1 AYRHRAMIPTRHP
14 LRRLLPALSVS
25 LAFAFLPAV
34 AAPPEPASAS
44 SAAPTAEPAHP
55 QVEIKTSQ
63 GDFVIEL
70 FPDKAPKT
78 VANFL
83 QYVKDGFYDGT
94 VFHRVIPGYLV
105 Q

>member
-1 AYRHRAMIPTRHP
+1 MSLAYHAVFALPATRAMTALRHP
-14 LRRLLPALSVS
+14 LRPLLAAS
-25 LAFAFLPAV
+25 LAAFLFAFAV
-34 AAPPEPASAS
+34 TRVNAEAPPASAS
-44 SAAPTAEPAHP
+44 SAAAPAAVAHP
-55 QVEIKTSQ
+55 QVEFKTSQ

-94 VFHRVIPGYLV
+94 
-105 Q
+105 